1 MAVALAGR
9 GARGGRGRPPGGRA
23 EGAGPGRRA
32 ARATAAAKT
41 TETGGAGADD
51 SGRARG
57 GAVPAAVRQRPGLP
71 RSAVPKGERS
81 ALPNGQR
88 PRPGSGEKRRRGGGS
103 WSNECGGQ
111 WARTSGRPARRGGKL
126 SGNSWDRGTREECLR
141 RSAPSLGKSEKLA
154 ALGISVGETLSGTC
168 ARGPEL
174 AERGFTPTFLAAGSC
189 RAGLRTSG
197 FGGSSMHWPRLASN
211 PVSTSRVLGLQMC
224 TTMLGIFSAGD

>member
-71 RSAVPKGERS
+71 RSAVPKG
-81 ALPNGQR
+81 
-88 PRPGSGEKRRRGGGS
+88 
-103 WSNECGGQ
+103 
-111 WARTSGRPARRGGKL
+111 
-126 SGNSWDRGTREECLR
+126 
-141 RSAPSLGKSEKLA
+141 
-154 ALGISVGETLSGTC
+154 
-168 ARGPEL
+168 
-174 AERGFTPTFLAAGSC
+174 SC